1 MFLTLE
7 VPAEVAEKL
16 ERDAASLGLSVSDYA
31 LRRLGVLPPQEPWD
45 GAKFVEGL
53 IRDGLIG
60 PDTYA
65 DKEDTSADELLL
77 GQIFGRVPDSGGG
90 VEDSSV
96 LARRLREQSQN
107 RDRSS

>member
-1 MFLTLE
+1 MILTLE

-16 ERDAASLGLSVSDYA
+16 ARDAATMGLSVTDYA

-60 PDTYA
+60 TDIY
-65 DKEDTSADELLL
+65 
-77 GQIFGRVPDSGGG
+77 GGT
-90 VEDSSV
+90 EDSSV
-96 LARRLREQSQN
+96 LARRLREQAQTRGHS
-107 RDRSS
+107 